1 MTDDEFRALALALP
15 ETSQGEHSGLPTF
28 LVRGRRFATLGWPG
42 PGKVAFVL
50 DPEEQAMLLVAC
62 PGVVTRA
69 SNAFGLKGHCELDL
83 SEADEA
89 TVRSVIA
96 RAWRRVAPARLARS
110 VEV

>member
-1 MTDDEFRALALALP
+1 VTDDAFRAFALGFP
-15 ETSQGEHSGLPTF
+15 EVSQGEHSDLPTF

-50 DPEEQAMLLVAC
+50 DPEEQAMLLAAC

-83 SEADEA
+83 SAADEA
-89 TVRSVIA
+89 TVRSIIT